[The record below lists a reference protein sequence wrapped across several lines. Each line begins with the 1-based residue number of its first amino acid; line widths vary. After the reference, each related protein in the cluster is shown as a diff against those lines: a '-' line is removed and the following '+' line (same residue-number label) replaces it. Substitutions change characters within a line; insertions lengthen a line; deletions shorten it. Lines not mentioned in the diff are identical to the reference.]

1 MELVNCFQ
9 SSKQHPD
16 VAIINGG
23 KTVSGKVK
31 VSGFKISAIPII
43 TATILTSHEIELINV
58 PDLEDVRVLL
68 HLIELMG
75 GEVERTP
82 EGVKICNASLRSGE
96 SLPAEI
102 ITSVHGT
109 IYLLPALLAR
119 FGYVRVVR
127 TRGGCDIGER
137 PIEHIIAVMQ
147 KMGAHVVI
155 NNDEIIGEATELT
168 GVELIAQFSDTWD
181 KFRSG
186 ATKTALLL
194 GVMARGE
201 TIINDAYHRASIL
214 EFVAFLRSLGANITG
229 EGTSQLIIKG
239 NATLHGSR
247 FELEG
252 DYLEAL
258 TYLSL
263 LGCCK
268 GEIEINGFDR
278 NHCRAELNLLQEMG
292 INLKEFDGGVLA
304 TASNKLRAVSF
315 DTFTVDTDIQ
325 PLLATVLTTAKGQ
338 SVVEEK
344 VWENRFGYASQLNRM
359 GAMTRVNK
367 NVLTIDGVEALYG
380 ATVYASELRGAAAL
394 IIASAAAKGVSKV
407 EGLSHLVRGYSDF
420 IPGLQKLG
428 VNVRFT

>member
-1 MELVNCFQ
+1 MELINCFQ
-9 SSKQHPD
+9 NSKRHSD
-16 VAIINGG
+16 AAIIDGG
-23 KTVSGKVK
+23 KTVAGKVK

-75 GEVERTP
+75 GEVKKTQ
-82 EGVKICNASLRSGE
+82 EGISICNASLRPGE
-96 SLPAEI
+96 SLPADI

-119 FGYVRVVR
+119 FGYVHVVR
-127 TRGGCDIGER
+127 TKGGCDIGER
-137 PIEHIIAVMQ
+137 PIEHIVKVMQ
-147 KMGAHVVI
+147 RMGAHVVI
-155 NNDEIIGEATELT
+155 NNDEIIAEADSLSGAELT
-168 GVELIAQFSDTWD
+168 AQFSETWD
-181 KFRSG
+181 KYRSG

-194 GVMARGE
+194 GVMASGE
-201 TIINDAYHRASIL
+201 TIVNDAYRRASIL

-239 NATLHGSR
+239 NAPLHGSR
-247 FELEG
+247 FRLEG

-268 GEIEINGFDR
+268 GEIEIKGFDR
-278 NHCRAELNLLQEMG
+278 NHCRAELDLLQEMG
-292 INLKEFDGGVLA
+292 INVKEFDDGVLA
-304 TASNKLRAVSF
+304 TASDTLRAVSF
-315 DTFTVDTDIQ
+315 DTITVDTDIQ

-338 SVVEEK
+338 SIVEEK

-359 GAMTRVNK
+359 GAITRVNK
-367 NVLTIDGVEALYG
+367 NVLTIDGVKALYG

-407 EGLSHLVRGYSDF
+407 EGLSHLIRGYNDF
-420 IPGLQKLG
+420 IPSLQKLG
-428 VNVRFT
+428 VNARFA